1 MRIILKKISLQKKT
15 HLGSRTLQSKSP
27 RNEHIAMLHVLSLL
41 KKSKVPSPKRAD
53 WPILLAKSKRAS
65 WSGQRLVKT
74 YYSLGCNDLE
84 CQEAGPPTFS

>member
-1 MRIILKKISLQKKT
+1 MRIIFKKISLQKKKT

-53 WPILLAKSKRAS
+53 WPILLAKSKRDV
-65 WSGQRLVKT
+65 GQGRGRGL
-74 YYSLGCNDLE
+74 
-84 CQEAGPPTFS
+84 